1 LYRPPDYP
9 LTYRGQGAVTSPL
22 RKQGVAGL
30 SSIDRNFDPRLTAGA
45 SNGSP
50 VTDSIPRPA
59 ARGDCSAFAARGGGR
74 PFCLDPQRG
83 GARLACGE
91 PPCAA

>member
-1 LYRPPDYP
+1 MIRPAVARNTVVTAH
-9 LTYRGQGAVTSPL
+9 LQGQGAVTSPL

-50 VTDSIPRPA
+50 VTSDAVHTVRVFP
-59 ARGDCSAFAARGGGR
+59 
-74 PFCLDPQRG
+74 
-83 GARLACGE
+83 
-91 PPCAA
+91 